1 MTSTDLTSFCDSYND
16 SNKFLTAPNDLK
28 NSSMVWLEL
37 AAE

>member
-28 NSSMVWLEL
+28 TFVYGLIR
-37 AAE
+37 AGC